1 MSFSFHLALKTLNQ
15 QIKVSFNDPV
25 LMYSYLLGVSV
36 SFDTNAFAILPIKN
50 NLYFMF
56 KAVQET

>member
-1 MSFSFHLALKTLNQ
+1 
-15 QIKVSFNDPV
+15 
-25 LMYSYLLGVSV
+25 MYSHLLGVSI
-36 SFDTNAFAILPIKN
+36 SFDTNVFAILPIKS

>member
-1 MSFSFHLALKTLNQ
+1 
-15 QIKVSFNDPV
+15 
-25 LMYSYLLGVSV
+25 MYSYLLGVSV